1 MLTQG
6 KNQELVNNRQEGKEH
21 IQSKCYQ
28 EEIFVNGQDRFPFGD
43 RSEAST
49 KMLRC
54 FL

>member
-6 KNQELVNNRQEGKEH
+6 KNQELVNNRQEH

-43 RSEAST
+43 KSGPSN
-49 KMLRC
+49 KMSGC